1 MEISMRLSIFTT
13 ATRPQA
19 RGDTYQLAFDCYSE
33 LADEVVVVNGDQDR
47 HAMSSNGKFS
57 VVDTEWPSEFRWEL
71 IGNSFQKG
79 YEACTGDWVI
89 HCDLDFIFH
98 ENDYARIRQ
107 ACADN
112 NDAPALTFYK
122 YQFILPDRYTI
133 KSRLVLAVNKAK
145 YGDRIRFD
153 SGGDLCQPSLDG
165 KYISPDDVPEAKI
178 PFFNYEK
185 ILKTKEQIAEDSGR
199 MERAWKRH
207 FGEYQM
213 GSNGIDESA
222 YEAWLKMTVGRF
234 NAREHKQIPL
244 SDHPKVM
251 QDTIKGLKPKNFGY
265 NGHGSLPTNNYVV
278 K

>member
-1 MEISMRLSIFTT
+1 MIGAFITK
-13 ATRPQA
+13 TRPEK
-19 RGDTYQLAFDCYSE
+19 RGDTFEQCYAMAKECFDTVTVI
-33 LADEVVVVNGDQDR
+33 DGD
-47 HAMSSNGKFS
+47 K
-57 VVDTEWPSEFRWEL
+57 TWPHEFDWPL
-71 IGNSFQKG
+71 IGQHFQRG
-79 YEACTGDWVI
+79 YEQCDADWVV
-89 HCDLDFIFH
+89 HLDVDFIFH

-107 ACADN
+107 ACN
-112 NDAPALTFYK
+112 GNAPALTFYK
-122 YQFILPDRYTI
+122 YQFILPDRYTV

-165 KYISPDDVPEAKI
+165 DYISPDDVPEAKI
-178 PFFNYEK
+178 PFYNYEK
-185 ILKTKEQIAEDSGR
+185 ILKTKDQIAEDSGR